1 VIVLYLGAINIVAFI
16 AMGLD
21 KGFAERR
28 ERRIPERTLLWM
40 ALAGGAVGVLAARF
54 ALRHKT
60 RKRAFSRMLWP
71 ILAGQ
76 AGVVLAWRWLD
87 A

>member
-28 ERRIPERTLLWM
+28 EPRISEQTLLWM

-60 RKRAFSRMLWP
+60 RKRAFSRILWL

-76 AGVVLAWRWLD
+76 AALVLAWRALG
-87 A
+87 